1 MSARRLVTGLLIVAG
16 VASASSCMPAEGSEQ
31 ARRQARNTLVVGI
44 DVSGSFRSGGR
55 YESAIDFAAHYIYAH
70 LNGLGGA
77 RVPTAMFVGTVGG
90 DKVDEAKS
98 FQPIHTFQGKSV
110 EEIATYLRTQY
121 PVQDGLTDFDPFFA
135 RVATLVKRQGLVL
148 APLEVVLFSDGVPD
162 VRGKTGKERY
172 ATIDVSPL
180 EYLSRSV
187 TVRVLYPEPT
197 VAVSWEKQ
205 VPRRRVR
212 MWTVDDEVMKTWR
225 THVQPGVPV
234 DAQDQLWKWIGD
246 NVDFKVRTKGIL

>member
-1 MSARRLVTGLLIVAG
+1 MSTPRILTGLLLAAG
-16 VASASSCMPAEGSEQ
+16 LASASSCMPAEGSEQ
-31 ARRQARNTLVVGI
+31 AARQARNTLVVGI

-77 RVPTAMFVGTVGG
+77 RVPTNMFVGTVGG

-110 EEIATYLRTQY
+110 EEIAQYLRTQY
-121 PVQDGLTDFDPFFA
+121 PVQDGLTDFNPFFA

-162 VRGKTGKERY
+162 MGGKKGVERY

-197 VAVSWEKQ
+197 VAVNWEKQ

-225 THVQPGVPV
+225 QHVQPGVPV
-234 DAQDQLWKWIGD
+234 DAQNQLWKWIGD
-246 NVDFKVRTKGIL
+246 NVDFKVRSKGIM